1 VIAVVDYGRGNLGSV
16 EKAFRRVGIPAAIT
30 QDPRTVDDAEA
41 VVLPG
46 DGAFHDAMSN
56 LDRLGL
62 LLALRRALDGSRPF
76 LGICLGYQLLF
87 STSEEFGEGRGLDVV
102 PGAVRRLPAGRK
114 IPHMGWNHVEHDGE
128 LRLFEGIPSGTHF
141 YFVHSYY
148 PVVAGTIVAGTMSTA
163 FTEGGL
169 TQERVAPPARSD
181 APAAR
186 SVAPHARSDAP
197 DARSMAPDARSVALR
212 TAWCEY
218 GVRFAAAIEVGR
230 IYATQFHP
238 EKSQRW
244 GLRLLENFAAVV
256 KSGR

>member
-1 VIAVVDYGRGNLGSV
+1 MIAVVDYGRGNLGSV
-16 EKAFRRVGIPAAIT
+16 EKAFRRVGCPAVIT
-30 QDPRTVDDAEA
+30 QDPRAVDEAQA

-62 LLALRRALDGSRPF
+62 TGALRRALDGSRPF

-87 STSEEFGEGRGLDVV
+87 TTSEEFGEGRGLDVV

-114 IPHMGWNHVEHDGE
+114 IPHMGWNRVEHAGDV
-128 LRLFEGIPSGTHF
+128 RLFDGIPSGAHF

-148 PVVAGTIVAGTMSTA
+148 P
-163 FTEGGL
+163 
-169 TQERVAPPARSD
+169 APESG
-181 APAAR
+181 
-186 SVAPHARSDAP
+186 SQT
-197 DARSMAPDARSVALR
+197 LK
-212 TAWCEY
+212 TAWCDY
-218 GVRFAAAIEVGR
+218 GVKFAAAIEVGR
-230 IYATQFHP
+230 IHATQFHP

-244 GLRLLENFAAVV
+244 GLRVLENFAAVV